1 MNHLGKNLR
10 YLRKKSSKTQSEL
23 ASLIKKGQTTIG
35 NWENGISEPSIDE
48 LLLLSNYFDI
58 PVDVLLKTD
67 LALASWMTGQRAG
80 VSELE
85 YIHSGDHTSLVK
97 EDGSLSFVLHEIRK
111 IWGEIEAMKEKKD
124 S

>member
-58 PVDVLLKTD
+58 PVDILLKTD
-67 LALASWMTGQRAG
+67 LALANWVTGHKGG
-80 VSELE
+80 VHEPE
-85 YIHSGDHTSLVK
+85 YNHSGDPSSLVR
-97 EDGSLSFVLHEIRK
+97 EDGSLSFVLHEIKRL
-111 IWGEIEAMKEKKD
+111 WGEIAALKDKKE
-124 S
+124 